1 MLELTNCLDAK
12 HNWRWHNDTLI
23 NRKEKNHSAL
33 QNSPTACGRQPHLA
47 SHPPTHQECRCHTA
61 PRAARAPL
69 WPLLGK
75 SRDTARG
82 PLAHSQGHRAESDKE
97 RLYTYVLIYKK
108 YLSERKSAP
117 NPPRQARAPVI
128 KADPQT
134 TAYQPNTLIPQHAD
148 PAGESNAA
156 SIKTPS
162 VFSSEHGALPLPALS
177 ASGSV
182 LHPVYFR
189 FRCTP
194 RGPPGGAV
202 RSFLWCFRLSS
213 ACFVLPDL
221 SPRRRSFVQPPA
233 EASPFQQHLS
243 LSCSCR
249 AGGDTD
255 SFPKSSR
262 SVAKS

>member
-12 HNWRWHNDTLI
+12 HNWRWYNDTLI

-47 SHPPTHQECRCHTA
+47 SHPPTHQERRCHTA

-97 RLYTYVLIYKK
+97 RLYAYVLIYKK

-128 KADPQT
+128 KSRPADHCIPT
-134 TAYQPNTLIPQHAD
+134 EHFNPSARRPSRGVKRRVNKNTL
-148 PAGESNAA
+148 
-156 SIKTPS
+156 
-162 VFSSEHGALPLPALS
+162 
-177 ASGSV
+177 
-182 LHPVYFR
+182 
-189 FRCTP
+189 
-194 RGPPGGAV
+194 
-202 RSFLWCFRLSS
+202 RL
-213 ACFVLPDL
+213 
-221 SPRRRSFVQPPA
+221 
-233 EASPFQQHLS
+233 QQ
-243 LSCSCR
+243 
-249 AGGDTD
+249 
-255 SFPKSSR
+255 
-262 SVAKS
+262 